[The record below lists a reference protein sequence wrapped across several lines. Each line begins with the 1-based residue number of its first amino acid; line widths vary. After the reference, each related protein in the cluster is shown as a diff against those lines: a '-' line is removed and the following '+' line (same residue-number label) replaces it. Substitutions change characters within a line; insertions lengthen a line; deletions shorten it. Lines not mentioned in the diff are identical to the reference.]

1 MYDEWSQRN
10 FNKARLQTEAPGY
23 LDNTKDV
30 TVGRERF
37 GIFGK
42 HGSRNRTDPD
52 GQGDEL
58 FEEDMEDEKFD
69 PFLDTQDVKVFSSQP
84 NVYYEERNE
93 RKLETQS
100 DVLRHQQLYDALKR
114 DCKMLSESMERMCQM
129 R

>member
-1 MYDEWSQRN
+1 M
-10 FNKARLQTEAPGY
+10 QTEAPGY

-42 HGSRNRTDPD
+42 HGRRTDAD

-58 FEEDMEDEKFD
+58 YEEDAEDEKYE
-69 PFLDTQDVKVFSSQP
+69 PFLDTQDVKVFSSEP
-84 NVYYEERNE
+84 NVSYEEQNE

-100 DVLRHQQLYDALKR
+100 DVMRNQQLYEALKQ
-114 DCKMLSESMERMCQM
+114 DCKLLSESMERMCQM